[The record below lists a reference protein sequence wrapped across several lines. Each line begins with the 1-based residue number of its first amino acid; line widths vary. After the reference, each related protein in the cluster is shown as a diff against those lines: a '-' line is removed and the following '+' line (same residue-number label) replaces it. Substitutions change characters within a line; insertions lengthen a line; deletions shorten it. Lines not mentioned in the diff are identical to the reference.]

1 MSNKIRLDLLLVQRG
16 LVESREKAQALIRA
30 GSVRIA
36 DQPVTKPGH
45 TYPDDTEVEVEQP
58 PQFVGRGGEKLV
70 AALDT
75 FSIPIE
81 SRVAIDVG
89 ASTGGFTDCL
99 LQHGARHVYA
109 VDVGKGQLHW
119 SLRQD
124 ERVTPIEGLN
134 ARHLEPDLFEHKP
147 DLAVVDVSFISLT
160 KILPALSR
168 VLQSGHDVITLI
180 KPQFEAGR
188 EQVGKGG
195 VVKDPRVHQ
204 EVQRRIRAFGEEE
217 MGWNWQAV
225 CRSPIT
231 GPAGNVE
238 FLAWWKVA

>member
-1 MSNKIRLDLLLVQRG
+1 MSIKIRLDLLLVQRG

-36 DQPVTKPGH
+36 DQPATKPGH
-45 TYPDDTEVEVEQP
+45 TFPEDTEVVVEQP
-58 PQFVGRGGEKLV
+58 PQYVGRGGEKLAGAIGEWAIPV
-70 AALDT
+70 EDRIAL
-75 FSIPIE
+75 
-81 SRVAIDVG
+81 DVG

-124 ERVTPIEGLN
+124 ERVTPVEGVN
-134 ARHLEPDLFEHKP
+134 ARHLEADLFELKP

-168 VLQSGHDVITLI
+168 VLQSGDDVITLI

-188 EQVGKGG
+188 DQVGKGG

-204 EVQRRIRAFGEEE
+204 AVQDRIRAFGEEE
-217 MGWNWQAV
+217 MGWHWQAV

-231 GPAGNVE
+231 GPAGNIE